1 MTMKQVERRR
11 ATSYFD
17 SSALV
22 KRYVVEVGADWVQRW
37 CNDPDQIVA
46 IAEIGLVEMAAAFAG
61 KLRGGF
67 MTSDEY
73 TSVRS
78 ELERDAQEDY
88 VLVSVQRMVIDEA
101 IELTSRHR
109 LRGYDAVH
117 LACALRL
124 NQALSTYAL
133 PSLVF
138 ISADKDLLAA
148 AEAEGLVVDNPNR
161 QR

>member
-1 MTMKQVERRR
+1 MRHVEGRQ

-22 KRYVVEVGADWVQRW
+22 KRYVVESGTSWVQTR
-37 CNDPDQIVA
+37 CSDPAQIVA
-46 IAEIGLVEMAAAFAG
+46 VAEIGLVEIAAAFAG

-67 MTSDEY
+67 ITSDEY
-73 TSVRS
+73 GNIRFD
-78 ELERDAQEDY
+78 LERDAQEEY
-88 VLVSVQRMVIDEA
+88 VLVGIQRTAIDDA

-133 PSLVF
+133 PSLVL
-138 ISADKDLLAA
+138 ISSDTDLLAA
-148 AEAEGLVVDNPNR
+148 AEAEGLGVDNPDWHL
-161 QR
+161 